1 MSEDFDVIA
10 LARAAGVCFPDCH
23 FLDVS
28 PYEDLLDVLASKR
41 TEAERDDY
49 IQLVRAEER
58 KRREKLHALER
69 FAAAVLHQ
77 AAAGLERE
85 HLFQAVRKLEFM
97 ALELNERNRTE
108 VQS

>member
-1 MSEDFDVIA
+1 MIEPFDVIG

-28 PYEDLLDVLASKR
+28 PYEDLLDVIASMR
-41 TEAERDDY
+41 TEQERDDY
-49 IQLVRAEER
+49 IQLVRAEDS

-77 AAAGLERE
+77 AAGELEHK
-85 HLFQAVRKLEFM
+85 HLFQATAQLELM

-108 VQS
+108 VQP

>member
-1 MSEDFDVIA
+1 MTDFDVIA
-10 LARAAGVCFPDCH
+10 LARSAGVCFPDCH
-23 FLDVS
+23 FLDAS
-28 PYEDLLDVLASKR
+28 PYEDLLDVIASLR

-49 IQLVRAEER
+49 IQLVRAEESR
-58 KRREKLHALER
+58 RREKLHALER

-77 AAAGLERE
+77 AAGELERK
-85 HLFQAVRKLEFM
+85 HLFQAMGQLELM